1 MSQPAA
7 PIDPLMSTLTTAAE
21 EGRSILASSFR
32 TCAAEAAAFFQELAK
47 DDAEA
52 AKEIDN
58 CQTPF
63 ELLAVQQKW
72 FLGLAGACM
81 NAGLRMALGAV
92 LEPEAAAAEEA
103 GAWRLPE

>member
-7 PIDPLMSTLTTAAE
+7 PIDPLMSTLNTAAE
-21 EGRSILASSFR
+21 QGRSILEASFR
-32 TCAAEAAAFFQELAK
+32 TCAAEAAAFFEELAK

-52 AKEIDN
+52 AEEVSK

-63 ELLAVQQKW
+63 ELLAAQQKW
-72 FLGLAGACM
+72 LAGCAEAYM

-92 LEPEAAAAEEA
+92 LEPEAAAVEEA